1 MVSSELVVHAQV
13 ILPLLI
19 FTFGPISGAHFNP
32 MVTSVFV
39 ATKQMVGSSL
49 VHLLIQIPIYKS
61 IASSCLSICPL
72 RLSGSILKLHAQPM
86 QASPSRSGLGCGVS
100 WWS

>member
-1 MVSSELVVHAQV
+1 M

-49 VHLLIQIPIYKS
+49 VHLLMQVPIYKS
-61 IASSCLSICPL
+61 LASSCLSICSL
-72 RLSGSILKLHAQPM
+72 RLFGFILKHPCTTYARVTLLV
-86 QASPSRSGLGCGVS
+86 RSGLRCQLVEVIL
-100 WWS
+100 

>member
-1 MVSSELVVHAQV
+1 M

-39 ATKQMVGSSL
+39 ATKQMVSALHYDSKD
-49 VHLLIQIPIYKS
+49 HLT
-61 IASSCLSICPL
+61 CLMCVSPL
-72 RLSGSILKLHAQPM
+72 GM
-86 QASPSRSGLGCGVS
+86 SRR
-100 WWS
+100 

>member
-1 MVSSELVVHAQV
+1 M

-39 ATKQMVGSSL
+39 ATKHMVSALHQTCLETCQCLERTTSL
-49 VHLLIQIPIYKS
+49 DI
-61 IASSCLSICPL
+61 SSC
-72 RLSGSILKLHAQPM
+72 
-86 QASPSRSGLGCGVS
+86 
-100 WWS
+100 